1 MLCYLEFLVAVEGML
16 LLGDTTMILLG
27 WNLEVSPIY
36 FLLPL
41 NQQANKGVTVL
52 AEVSDPE
59 YQEKIEILLHN
70 GGKEGY
76 V

>member
-1 MLCYLEFLVAVEGML
+1 MV
-16 LLGDTTMILLG
+16 LLG
-27 WNLEVSPIY
+27 WNLELSPIY

-52 AEVSDPE
+52 AEVSDAE
-59 YQEKIEILLHN
+59 YQEEIELLLHN
-70 GGKEGY
+70 EGKEGY